1 LGHVQGRKDSEQFG
15 DVVGLDALL
24 RTFAVQLLQTLVS
37 EAQDHSL
44 TVSRNVSRYNHV
56 HPRLVGPERDPPR
69 RHLRHFAAKG
79 VEGAV
84 CLCPLYAAGE
94 VLCG

>member
-1 LGHVQGRKDSEQFG
+1 MTSLWVTINEPAHARVTGTHY
-15 DVVGLDALL
+15 
-24 RTFAVQLLQTLVS
+24 FAAIRAVAEVS
-37 EAQDHSL
+37 L
-44 TVSRNVSRYNHV
+44 
-56 HPRLVGPERDPPR
+56 
-69 RHLRHFAAKG
+69 FAAKG